1 MVWFMTNGE
10 GTKRT
15 GPEHINFKH
24 ACLKEYPNKKEFKF
38 TVSVDDETIHSIIGG
53 EVKRSHLTKLM
64 AVKYIYF
71 LFSNLFIRF
80 ILF

>member
-10 GTKRT
+10 GT
-15 GPEHINFKH
+15 GPEHTNFKH
-24 ACLKEYPNKKEFKF
+24 VCLKEYPNKKEFKF